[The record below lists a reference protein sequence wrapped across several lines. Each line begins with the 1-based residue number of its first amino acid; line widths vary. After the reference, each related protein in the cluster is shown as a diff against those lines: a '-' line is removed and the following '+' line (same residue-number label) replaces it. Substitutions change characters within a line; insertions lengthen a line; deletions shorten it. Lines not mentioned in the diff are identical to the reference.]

1 MWQGTSKSHQQAL
14 KATKQQYN
22 KKRSNEKS
30 SNFLSLV
37 GGTEIFSD
45 VVQLS
50 FTYVG
55 CCVGPENLLIFLSD
69 CTASCRVWIV
79 FETPCS
85 IVFFIVIH
93 IIHSR
98 RAIQMIPARI
108 LRIFIRARALRFS
121 HVIVLVCSSCPIGGS
136 HAKAVQCL
144 KLWARLIV
152 LLGQLLCCLVERRWK
167 RYDWKFIS
175 CRVKSQPAAKVEFS
189 RSIWTNTY
197 ICVARSDE
205 AKWKIDF
212 SACQRY
218 RWHRQWIR
226 KHADKPEK
234 CLRREHQAKS
244 VREWNMI
251 NTLFWKVDKHFFIS
265 SPH

>member
-1 MWQGTSKSHQQAL
+1 MKNLQISSLSSGELKSSLTSYNFHSPMLAAVLAL
-14 KATKQQYN
+14 KIYLFSCQIVQHRVA
-22 KKRSNEKS
+22 SE
-30 SNFLSLV
+30 LSLKRLV
-37 GGTEIFSD
+37 
-45 VVQLS
+45 
-50 FTYVG
+50 
-55 CCVGPENLLIFLSD
+55 LL
-69 CTASCRVWIV
+69 
-79 FETPCS
+79 
-85 IVFFIVIH
+85 FFIVIH

-244 VREWNMI
+244 VGEWNMI